1 MRNRTNRNRESEI
14 LWAALVSVLTAGW
27 IVLCPMIMRWYVNT
41 ARIAE
46 RSGILERHPAA
57 IVLTYVN
64 DSFSLWFHELRHTV
78 RDVTYVLQDLPYTLS
93 GKSRPDVVYEYTCL
107 PETDRGSDS

>member
-41 ARIAE
+41 ARMAE
-46 RSGILERHPAA
+46 RSGILKRHPAA
-57 IVLTYVN
+57 IVQAYVN
-64 DSFSLWFHELRHTV
+64 DNFPLWFYELRNTV
-78 RDVTYVLQDLPYTLS
+78 RDVTYVLQDLPYTLT